1 MRESLRQICCRLFQ
15 YDRESA
21 ADLPQTLWHE
31 YSYPVVKK
39 FSAAD
44 LPHTLS
50 VWQRVCGRSAAD
62 SLSWIF
68 IPIGK
73 KISLLHTAVAALPQT
88 CRCLAAY
95 SFRPVTHRKIL
106 GLPQTPAA
114 YLSLVCGRPA
124 TGFHMQIRSCRRPA
138 AYSFLWI
145 FNFYYLATYLPHT
158 LSAWLKKTA
167 AYPLS
172 WIFICYFFVADLL
185 HTLSAW

>member
-73 KISLLHTAVAALPQT
+73 KISLLHTAVAALPHTLLDQWPIGKFWASRKLLPHT
-88 CRCLAAY
+88 CHWSAAD
-95 SFRPVTHRKIL
+95 
-106 GLPQTPAA
+106 LPQVFTCKLDHVAD
-114 YLSLVCGRPA
+114 
-124 TGFHMQIRSCRRPA
+124 
-138 AYSFLWI
+138 
-145 FNFYYLATYLPHT
+145 LPHT
-158 LSAWLKKTA
+158 LFYEYSISITL
-167 AYPLS
+167 P
-172 WIFICYFFVADLL
+172 
-185 HTLSAW
+185 HTCHILFQHD